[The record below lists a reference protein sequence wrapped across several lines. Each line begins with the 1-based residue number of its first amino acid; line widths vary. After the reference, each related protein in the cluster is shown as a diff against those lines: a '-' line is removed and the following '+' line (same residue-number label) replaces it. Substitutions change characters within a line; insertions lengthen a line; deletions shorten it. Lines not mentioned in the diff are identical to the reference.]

1 MSTPQMP
8 PPASYL
14 ELKQSWIPN
23 HVYLRQTTQILINR
37 CSYQS
42 PIPRYHNFQPR
53 LPHPSRIQVN
63 DVVFPTR
70 EHEVTYCSTIETEG
84 ISPVKAPKPSNEKR
98 LLIGSSAPE
107 CGHTCGACSPCK
119 IQIVSYE
126 CEEDFG
132 SHAEACPLGY
142 LCLCHG
148 KSFPIP

>member
-1 MSTPQMP
+1 MALLTWLLLLLLLLP
-8 PPASYL
+8 L
-14 ELKQSWIPN
+14 LF
-23 HVYLRQTTQILINR
+23 HVDTANATSRVILGTEAVLD
-37 CSYQS
+37 SES
-42 PIPRYHNFQPR
+42 R
-53 LPHPSRIQVN
+53 LPATDYTDIDQSLFISKSN
-63 DVVFPTR
+63 S
-70 EHEVTYCSTIETEG
+70 EIETEG

>member
-1 MSTPQMP
+1 MALLTWLLLLLLLLP
-8 PPASYL
+8 L
-14 ELKQSWIPN
+14 LF
-23 HVYLRQTTQILINR
+23 HVDTANATSRVILGTEAVLD
-37 CSYQS
+37 SES
-42 PIPRYHNFQPR
+42 R
-53 LPHPSRIQVN
+53 LPATDYTDIDQSLFISKSN
-63 DVVFPTR
+63 
-70 EHEVTYCSTIETEG
+70 SKIETEG